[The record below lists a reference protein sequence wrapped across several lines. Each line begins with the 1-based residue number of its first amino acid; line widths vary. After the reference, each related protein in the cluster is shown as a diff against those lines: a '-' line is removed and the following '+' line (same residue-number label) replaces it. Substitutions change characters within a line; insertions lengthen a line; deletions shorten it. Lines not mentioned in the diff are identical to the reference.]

1 MEEFQLSNFMKKGE
15 QLLQEMRQELQ
26 DAKLDDS
33 ILPKTFSDEE
43 VLKLVFVGQ
52 YSAGKSSIIKMLT
65 GEDVAIGAKITTQT
79 AAPYPW
85 NGLEIVDTPGIHTE
99 LRPDHDEL
107 TYEQINHAALLV
119 FVITNEGFS
128 QRMGDHFRTLAIDQ
142 KRAANMVLVVN
153 KMDRT
158 ALGNV
163 PEQQAVIAEDLAK
176 VTEPYKPKDLYLSF
190 VDTNS
195 YFEGIQEED
204 VELKEELLSLSGH
217 DAFVGNLNRF
227 VESHKLMAKAAKPL
241 YTMADALRSVMNMSV
256 GEDDAD
262 IDGLKTTIEH
272 RKQLLLDGKTTCMDE
287 VRDIANQC
295 MNAIDKLGRDAAE
308 QALNSGNQEKG
319 NQILEDANN
328 NIKQITEDFFAQI
341 NDCLKNSFEDVD
353 KSLNEYN
360 SSGFVQKVNAN
371 IGERIQSELSAGAIA
386 PVGVLGTLG
395 ALTAQFGGGIAAP
408 FAAQA
413 TQVVTSELGQNAGTI
428 ANWAT
433 TFLLA
438 EEVGPLSKV
447 AGSIV
452 GDGIKGLFTTTV
464 TAPPTLTNQVAKFVT
479 GNAGKIGGALSVL
492 GLAWTLYSM
501 YTGNQKQKEQEAKQ
515 REARNQIVS
524 GFGKVARD
532 VGAHMILVVEQWMKD
547 NVDPVLRDFDDSL
560 KQIADGKNKSK
571 VVNEKLENL
580 LSRTEN
586 LIGEM
591 TV

>member
-1 MEEFQLSNFMKKGE
+1 MEEFQLSNFMQKGA
-15 QLLQEMRQELQ
+15 QLLQEARKELQ

-163 PEQQAVIAEDLAK
+163 PEQQEVIEEDLVK

-195 YFEGIQEED
+195 YFEGLQED
-204 VELKEELLSLSGH
+204 DAELKEELLQLSGH

-241 YTMADALRSVMNMSV
+241 YAMADALRSAVNMSV

-262 IDGLKTTIEH
+262 IEGLKASIEH
-272 RKQLLLDGKTTCMDE
+272 RKQLLLDGKKTCMDE
-287 VRDIANQC
+287 VRDLANQC
-295 MNAIDKLGRDAAE
+295 MNTIDRLGRDAAE
-308 QALNSGNQEKG
+308 QALNSGNQEEG
-319 NQILEDANN
+319 NRILEDVNN
-328 NIKQITEDFFAQI
+328 KVQQVAEDFSVQI
-341 NDCLKNSFEDVD
+341 NDCIKTTFADVD

-360 SSGFVQKVNAN
+360 SSSFVKKINAN

-386 PVGVLGTLG
+386 PAGVLGTLG

-408 FAAQA
+408 FATQA
-413 TQVVTSELGQNAGTI
+413 TQVVTSELGQNAGAI
-428 ANWAT
+428 ANWVT
-433 TFLLA
+433 TFALA

-447 AGSIV
+447 AGTFV
-452 GDGIKGLFTTTV
+452 GDVTKSLFTKTV
-464 TAPPTLTNQVAKFVT
+464 TAPPTLGNQVAKFFA
-479 GNAGKIGGALSVL
+479 GNAGRIGAAIGVL
-492 GLAWTLYSM
+492 GVAWSAYSM
-501 YTGNQKQKEQEAKQ
+501 YKDTQKQKEQEAKQ
-515 REARNQIVS
+515 REARTQIIN
-524 GFGKVARD
+524 GFGQVARD
-532 VGAHMILVVEQWMKD
+532 VGTNMVLSVEQWMTE
-547 NVDPVLRDFDDSL
+547 NVDPVLRGFDESL
-560 KQIADGKNKSK
+560 QQIVDGKNKSK
-571 VVNEKLENL
+571 DVNEKLKNL

>member
-1 MEEFQLSNFMKKGE
+1 MEEFQLSNFMQKGT
-15 QLLQEMRQELQ
+15 QLLQEIRHEFQ
-26 DAKLDDS
+26 DAKIDDS
-33 ILPKTFSDEE
+33 ILPMTFSDEE

-163 PEQQAVIAEDLAK
+163 PEQQAVIEEDLAK

-190 VDTNS
+190 VDTSS
-195 YFEGIQEED
+195 YFEGLQEED
-204 VELKEELLSLSGH
+204 AELKEELLKLSGH

-241 YTMADALRSVMNMSV
+241 YAMADALRSAVSMSV
-256 GEDDAD
+256 GEGDTD
-262 IDGLKTTIEH
+262 IEGLETTIEH

-287 VRDIANQC
+287 VRDLANQC
-295 MNAIDKLGRDAAE
+295 MNAIDKLGREAADR
-308 QALNSGNQEKG
+308 ALNSGSQEEG
-319 NQILEDANN
+319 NRILEDANN
-328 NIKQITEDFFAQI
+328 NVKQTAEDFAAQI
-341 NDCLKNSFEDVD
+341 NDCIKTTFKDVN

-360 SSGFVQKVNAN
+360 SSSFVQKVNTN
-371 IGERIQSELSAGAIA
+371 IGERIHSELSAGAIA
-386 PVGVLGTLG
+386 PAGVLGTLG

-413 TQVVTSELGQNAGTI
+413 TQVVTSELGQNAGTL

-433 TFLLA
+433 TYFLA
-438 EEVGPLSKV
+438 GEVGPLSKV
-447 AGSIV
+447 AGSVV
-452 GDGIKGLFTTTV
+452 GDGIKSIFTTTV

-492 GLAWTLYSM
+492 GLAWTIYSI

-515 REARNQIVS
+515 REARSQIIS

-532 VGAHMILVVEQWMKD
+532 VGTQMVLGVEQWMAD
-547 NVDPVLRDFDDSL
+547 NVDPVLRGFDESL
-560 KQIADGKNKSK
+560 HQIADGKNKSK
-571 VVNEKLENL
+571 DVNEKLKNL

-591 TV
+591 VV